1 MSGTFSIIGVGPG
14 DPELLTLKGVK
25 RLQQADIVYVPISR
39 LSRQSWLSDAVVL
52 HADKKCMI
60 RRVEFSLGA
69 DKHERQNH
77 WHEVAGEII
86 AALKQGQRI
95 VFVTLGDPLLYSTSI
110 YLLRALRRQWREI
123 PVEVVPGIAAY
134 SHVAALTEFAIGEGE
149 QPVTILP
156 TLMDRAALRAGIKR
170 GGTLV
175 LMKIGKRLPQIIDLL
190 DEFDLLEHAVFVAR
204 AGLPDQRIETDL
216 TKLRSADDNA
226 GNLAVIL
233 VDTSCITQPA

>member
-1 MSGTFSIIGVGPG
+1 MSGTFYVVGVGPG
-14 DPELLTLKGVK
+14 DPELLTLKAVK
-25 RLQQADIVYVPISR
+25 RLQQAAIIYVPISR
-39 LSRQSWLSDAVVL
+39 LSRQTWLSDAVQS
-52 HADKKCMI
+52 HATTDCDI
-60 RRVEFSLGA
+60 RPVEFSLGS
-69 DKHERQNH
+69 DSQQRQDY
-77 WHEVAGEII
+77 WQWIATEII
-86 AALKQGQRI
+86 AELRRGMEVA
-95 VFVTLGDPLLYSTSI
+95 FVTLGDSLLYSTSI
-110 YLLRALRRQWREI
+110 YLLRALRQQWREI

-156 TLMDRAALRAGIKR
+156 TVMDRDALREGIKK

-190 DEFDLLEHAVFVAR
+190 DEFELLEHAVFVAR

-216 TKLRSADDNA
+216 NNLRGADDKA

-233 VDTSCITQPA
+233 VDTTRLTRPR